1 MVTWK
6 ERKHKDDDA
15 RATRDVASIIA
26 LRGCGLL
33 KLFHTPSM
41 VSHVQLLEHIL
52 QMWNPEQ

>member
-1 MVTWK
+1 MVILK
-6 ERKHKDDDA
+6 ERKIKDDD
-15 RATRDVASIIA
+15 TRVVAYMASIAA
-26 LRGCGLL
+26 LWGYGLL